1 MDEDLSQYPE
11 GSVLSQ
17 IVMEVYTHD
26 GDITILYDRALTQ
39 ELIGL
44 EFSPE
49 TSELLFDFVKGKIPY
64 GMKIR
69 PEISHVFE
77 NVDSA
82 VLLQIDREKDEAVLG
97 LEVPVKL
104 I

>member
-1 MDEDLSQYPE
+1 MDEDLKQYPE
-11 GSVLSQ
+11 GSILSQ
-17 IVMEVYTHD
+17 LVMEVYTHD

-39 ELIGL
+39 ELLTL
-44 EFSPE
+44 EFSPK
-49 TSELLFDFVKGKIPY
+49 TSELYFDFSQGKIPY

-69 PEISHVFE
+69 PEIADVFE
-77 NVDSA
+77 QVDSA
-82 VLLQIDREKDEAVLG
+82 VLLQIDRKNDQAVFG